1 MLRNAAL
8 FAVVGTLLWTILLAF
23 EFINA
28 VSGMARGI
36 VADAVVLTSL
46 IHFVAVL
53 SLLIFFFAFHRSQS
67 R

>member
-23 EFINA
+23 DLIDA
-28 VSGMARGI
+28 VTGMARGI
-36 VADAVVLTSL
+36 VAAAAVITSL
-46 IHFVAVL
+46 IHFVAVF

-67 R
+67 